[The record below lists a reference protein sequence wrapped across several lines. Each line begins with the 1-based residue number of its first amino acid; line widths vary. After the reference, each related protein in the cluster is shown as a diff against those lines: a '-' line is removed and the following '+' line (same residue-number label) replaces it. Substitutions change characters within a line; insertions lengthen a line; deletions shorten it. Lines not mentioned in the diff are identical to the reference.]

1 MSPSGPLPGRPAP
14 AGVERGSAPAALQ
27 TALRRSAPGLLA
39 LALVLAML
47 LLEPGLAAAATA
59 AATANTATAALADPA
74 TGALA
79 VPSTPLTELPSA
91 SAFEAQAKLL
101 PRLRMFYGGSGS
113 IRGLVPILLLM
124 VGPLKIIPAFLKL
137 TAKADAAMRRRM
149 AWHGFLLA
157 TATVLVLAL
166 FGFRL
171 LVNFNI
177 PLTAI
182 LASAGLVL
190 VLVALRLVLD
200 QYDDGDDEPAG
211 PRHGPPENP
220 GLDLVVQPLV
230 FPIILTPYGLATV
243 ITLSALVSQLEGSP
257 LHLLLILLLIMV
269 ANLLA
274 MLFARP
280 ILAVLKPR
288 VLQMLGLVL
297 GIIQLALGLSLV
309 FTSFEVQALTIRELL
324 R

>member
-1 MSPSGPLPGRPAP
+1 MSPSGPLPGRPALVGFDR
-14 AGVERGSAPAALQ
+14 ASAPAALR

-39 LALVLAML
+39 LALVLAMV

-59 AATANTATAALADPA
+59 AAAALADPA
-74 TGALA
+74 TGSLA
-79 VPSTPLTELPSA
+79 PPSTPLTELPSA

-200 QYDDGDDEPAG
+200 QYDGDDDLAG
-211 PRHGPPENP
+211 SHHGPPENP
-220 GLDLVVQPLV
+220 GLELVVQPLV

-257 LHLLLILLLIMV
+257 LNLLLILLLIMV

-274 MLFARP
+274 MLFAGP

-297 GIIQLALGLSLV
+297 GIIQLALGLGLL
-309 FTSFEVQALTIRELL
+309 FTSFEVQALAIRELL

>member
-1 MSPSGPLPGRPAP
+1 MSPSGPLPGRPALV
-14 AGVERGSAPAALQ
+14 GFDRGSAPAALR

-39 LALVLAML
+39 LALVLAMV
-47 LLEPGLAAAATA
+47 LLEPGLATAATA
-59 AATANTATAALADPA
+59 AAANTAAAALADPA
-74 TGALA
+74 TGSQAP
-79 VPSTPLTELPSA
+79 PSTPLTELPSA

-200 QYDDGDDEPAG
+200 QYDGDDDLAG
-211 PRHGPPENP
+211 SHHGPPENP
-220 GLDLVVQPLV
+220 GLELVVQPLV

-257 LHLLLILLLIMV
+257 LNLLLILLLIMV

-274 MLFARP
+274 MLFAGP

-297 GIIQLALGLSLV
+297 GIIQLALGLGLL
-309 FTSFEVQALTIRELL
+309 FTSFEVQALAIRELL